1 MAKTKAIIIGTG
13 GMARYHLR
21 SMLEQQR
28 TTNVVGFVET
38 SDAQKLEV
46 KKLYDEFKLECP
58 PFYGTTKDLI
68 KKQGAAD
75 AALIVTP
82 HKFHFENARDCLTS
96 GMDVLLEKPMVMN
109 ANEAKRLI
117 GIRDQTKRKLVVAF
131 PGSLSPAIQKAK
143 QLIAE
148 GAIGEVSSVS
158 AYAYQQWNKY
168 TVGTWRQDPD
178 MSGGGFLFDT
188 GSHMINTVV
197 DLISQDVAQVM
208 ALMDNR
214 KTPVEINSAVSG
226 QFKNGIMFSLGGAGD
241 SIEWGS
247 HIAVFGD
254 KGVLETGIWGE
265 RLLLKEKGKDEFK
278 AVPYAKSKGVWEE
291 FVKVLQGKLENPCP
305 AEVGLRFAKLMDMI
319 RESAKSGKVVKS
331 T

>member
-1 MAKTKAIIIGTG
+1 MAKIKTIIIGTG

-21 SMLEQQR
+21 SILEQQR
-28 TTNVVGFVET
+28 TTSLVGFVET
-38 SDAQKLEV
+38 SETQRQEV
-46 KKLYDEFKLECP
+46 RKLYDELKLECP
-58 PFYGTTKDLI
+58 PFYSTTKDLI
-68 KKQGAAD
+68 KKQGSAD

-117 GIRDQTKRKLVVAF
+117 AIRDQTKRKLVVAF

-143 QLIAE
+143 QLLNE
-148 GAIGEVSSVS
+148 GVIGNVTSVS
-158 AYAYQQWNKY
+158 GYAFQEWKKGTTN
-168 TVGTWRQDPD
+168 TWRQDPD

-197 DLISQDVAQVM
+197 DLIGQDVVQVA

-226 QFKNGIMFSLGGAGD
+226 QFKNGVMFSLGGAGD
-241 SIEWGS
+241 STDWGS
-247 HIAVFGD
+247 LISVFGD
-254 KGVLETGIWGE
+254 KGALQTGIWGE

-278 AVPYAKSKGVWEE
+278 SVPYAKSKGVWEE

-319 RESAKSGKVVKS
+319 RESAKSGKVVKA
-331 T
+331 

>member
-1 MAKTKAIIIGTG
+1 MAKIKAIIIGTG

-21 SMLEQQR
+21 SMLEQKR
-28 TTNVVGFVET
+28 TTDLVGFVET
-38 SDAQKLEV
+38 SETQRQEV
-46 KKLYDEFKLECP
+46 RKMYQDSKQTCP
-58 PFYGTTKDLI
+58 PFYNTTKELI
-68 KKQGAAD
+68 KAQGTAD

-82 HKFHFENARDCLTS
+82 HKFHFENARDCLTNN
-96 GMDVLLEKPMVMN
+96 MDVLLEKPMVMN

-117 GIRDQTKRKLVVAF
+117 AIRDQSKRKLVVAF

-143 QLIAE
+143 EMIAE
-148 GAIGEVSSVS
+148 GVIGEVSSIS

-168 TVGTWRQDPD
+168 TIGTWRQDPD

-197 DLISQDVAQVM
+197 DLIGQDVAQVM
-208 ALMDNR
+208 TLMDNR
-214 KTPVEINSAVSG
+214 KTPVEINSAISG

-241 SIEWGS
+241 SFEWGS
-247 HIAVFGD
+247 HVAIFGSQ
-254 KGVLETGIWGE
+254 GVIQTGIWGE
-265 RLLLKEKGKDEFK
+265 RLLLKEQGKDEFK
-278 AVPYAKSKGVWEE
+278 PVPYAKSKGVWEE

-319 RESAKSGKVVKS
+319 RESAKSGKVVKA
-331 T
+331 

>member
-1 MAKTKAIIIGTG
+1 MAKIKTIIIGTG

-28 TTNVVGFVET
+28 TTSVVGFVET
-38 SDAQKLEV
+38 SNAQKQEV
-46 KKLYDEFKLECP
+46 KKLYGEFKLETP
-58 PFYGTTKDLI
+58 PFYNHVKDLI

-82 HKFHFENARDCLTS
+82 HKFHFENARDCLTN

-117 GIRDQTKRKLVVAF
+117 GIRDQTKKQLVVAF

-143 QLIAE
+143 QLIKE
-148 GAIGEVSSVS
+148 GAVGQVTGVS
-158 AYAYQQWNKY
+158 AFAFQQWKNG
-168 TVGTWRQDPD
+168 TTGTWRQDPD

-188 GSHMINTVV
+188 GSHMVNTLV
-197 DLISQDVAQVM
+197 DLMGQDVSQVS
-208 ALMDNR
+208 ALLDNR
-214 KTPVEINSAVSG
+214 NTPVEINSAVSG
-226 QFKNGIMFSLGGAGD
+226 QFKNGVMFSLTGAGESVD
-241 SIEWGS
+241 WGS
-247 HIAVFGD
+247 LISVFGD
-254 KGVLETGIWGE
+254 KGVLQTGIWGE
-265 RLLLKEKGKDEFK
+265 KLLLKEKGKDEFK
-278 AVPYAKSKGVWEE
+278 SVPYPKSKGVWEE

-319 RESAKSGKVVKS
+319 RDSAKSGKVVKA
-331 T
+331 